1 MQTIDP
7 AKMPRILNS
16 PQAADRMGLPG
27 AGPFKFRDLDERPTI
42 AQIGLKIGYQL
53 TSS

>member
-16 PQAADRMGLPG
+16 PQAADRMGLPVQ
-27 AGPFKFRDLDERPTI
+27 ALYKLRDADERLSISQTGL
-42 AQIGLKIGYQL
+42 QIG
-53 TSS
+53 